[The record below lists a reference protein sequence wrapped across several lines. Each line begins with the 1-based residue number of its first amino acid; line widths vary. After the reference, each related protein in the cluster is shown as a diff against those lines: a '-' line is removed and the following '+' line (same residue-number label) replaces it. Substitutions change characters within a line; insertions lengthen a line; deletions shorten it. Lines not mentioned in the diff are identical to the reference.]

1 MTIKQTQVET
11 GVDSFVFDANLDLNP
26 LCRHH
31 PRSRNV
37 LCDIFRDLQNANCFY
52 SHVYRLDVT
61 WSTKKPNT
69 MNNSTNGSKP
79 FSLSESALIG
89 WCLGYGLVDV
99 FILISNTVAIVI
111 FTRSNLLRKLTNYYL
126 LSLSVADMLVGCV
139 SVPMYIYTLTFLTT
153 NEKIGQTSRDLYL
166 TVDIF
171 TGFASIFALTTIA
184 LERLYSVVLP
194 SWHHTT
200 KAYVYLILIVA
211 IWFFAGVLAMLRL
224 LFSYYVNKTME
235 SVFYVSTMGALFSS
249 LGIICIA
256 YICIAIKVRMRINEK
271 TKKVIEKNRKL
282 AVTLSIVTLIFVI
295 TWLPFYLLNIAHRFC
310 TEKCDTKVPLGIVLF
325 SKLLQYC
332 NSFINPIIYTF
343 KIPDFRIALLR
354 LMGKTVHRQ
363 PSTALISLRDSKKR
377 SDKKKSKQN
386 GNGKSQWEW

>member
-1 MTIKQTQVET
+1 MN
-11 GVDSFVFDANLDLNP
+11 S
-26 LCRHH
+26 
-31 PRSRNV
+31 
-37 LCDIFRDLQNANCFY
+37 
-52 SHVYRLDVT
+52 
-61 WSTKKPNT
+61 STNS
-69 MNNSTNGSKP
+69 STNGSKT

-89 WCLGYGLVDV
+89 WCFAYGLVDV
-99 FILISNTVAIVI
+99 LVLISNTVAIVI
-111 FTRSNLLRKLTNYYL
+111 FTRSKLLRRLTNYFL

-139 SVPMYIYTLTFLTT
+139 SVPMYIYHLTFLTKSK
-153 NEKIGQTSRDLYL
+153 EKIEETFRYIYL

-200 KAYVYLILIVA
+200 KAYVYRIHIAA
-211 IWFFAGVLAMLRL
+211 IWLVAGILAMLRMF
-224 LFSYYVNKTME
+224 FSYYGYLE
-235 SVFYVSTMGALFSS
+235 SYFYVSTMGAMFSS

-282 AVTLSIVTLIFVI
+282 AVTLSIVTLIFVV

-310 TEKCDTKVPLGIVLF
+310 SKDCGTNVGLGIVLF

-343 KIPDFRIALLR
+343 KIPEFRVALLR
-354 LMGKTVHRQ
+354 LMGKNVQRQ
-363 PSTALISLRDSKKR
+363 PSTALISLKETRKR
-377 SDKKKSKQN
+377 SDKKRSKQN
-386 GNGKSQWEW
+386 GNANGNGNHNGNHNGNENDIFRKRLESNGQESV